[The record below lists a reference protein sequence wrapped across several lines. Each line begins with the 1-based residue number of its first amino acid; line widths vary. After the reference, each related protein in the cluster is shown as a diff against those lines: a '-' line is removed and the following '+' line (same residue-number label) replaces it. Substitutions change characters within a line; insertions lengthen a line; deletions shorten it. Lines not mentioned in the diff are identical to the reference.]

1 MKVFTGTAKIGTI
14 FIGLEVHVE
23 INTKSKMFCSC
34 PADHF
39 SKSPNTQV
47 CPVCLGLPGAL
58 PYPNG
63 EAVIDTIKLG
73 LALNC
78 QINFKSKFDRKH
90 YFYPDLPKG
99 YQISQYDEPLCIKGE
114 FRGIKI
120 RRVHLE
126 EDTAK
131 LIHEEV
137 GGEEMSLIDF
147 NRSGVALA
155 EMVTDPDFH
164 NGENVVNFLKEI
176 QLIVRY
182 LGISNADMEK
192 GSMRLEAN
200 ISVSNND
207 QLPDYKVELKNINSF
222 RFVKN
227 AIDYEIERLTK
238 LVQNG
243 ERPTQETRG
252 YNQETGKTFSQRSK
266 EEAHDYRYF
275 PEPDIPPM
283 EFSKSEIES
292 IRKLLPELPKQKK
305 DRFIKQLGVSDYYAE
320 ILIQD
325 LARADYF
332 EEACKVEKSD
342 LISAKT
348 IADLMVNKNLDQ
360 EFPEPAGMVKKI
372 IELTKKEYASE
383 EEVARAV
390 QKVIKDNGKAV
401 ADYRNGKGQIIGFL
415 IGQVQKELKG
425 QGNPISVSSKL
436 LELIQK

>member
-1 MKVFTGTAKIGTI
+1 MKT
-14 FIGLEVHVE
+14 FIGLEVHIE

-34 PADHF
+34 SSDHF
-39 SKSPNTQV
+39 SKKPNTQV
-47 CPVCLGLPGAL
+47 CPVCLALPGAL
-58 PYPNG
+58 PYPNR
-63 EAVIDTIKLG
+63 EAVMDTIKLG

-78 QINFKSKFDRKH
+78 QINLKSKFDRKH

-99 YQISQYDEPLCIKGE
+99 YQISQYDQPLCIKGE
-114 FRGIKI
+114 FNGIKI

-131 LIHEEV
+131 LIHEKAEGGDEV
-137 GGEEMSLIDF
+137 SLIDF

-155 EMVTDPDFH
+155 EMVTEPDFH
-164 NGENVVNFLKEI
+164 NGQDVVNFLKEI
-176 QLIVRY
+176 QLVVRY

-200 ISVSNND
+200 ISVGEGD
-207 QLPDYKVELKNINSF
+207 ELPDYKVELKNINSF
-222 RFVKN
+222 KFVKN
-227 AIDYEIERLTK
+227 AIDYEITRLTE
-238 LVQNG
+238 LVNKG
-243 ERPTQETRG
+243 ERPVQETRG
-252 YNQETGKTFSQRSK
+252 YNQATGKTFSQRSK

-283 EFSKSEIES
+283 KFSEPEIES
-292 IRKLLPELPKQKK
+292 IRELLPELPKQKK
-305 DRFIKQLGVSDYYAE
+305 DRLIKDYGISDYYAG

-325 LARADYF
+325 QGRADYF

-360 EFPEPAGMVKKI
+360 EFPEPSGIVKKI
-372 IELTKKEYASE
+372 IELIKKEYAGE
-383 EEVARAV
+383 NEVARAV
-390 QKVIKDNGKAV
+390 EKVIQDNSKAV
-401 ADYRNGKGQIIGFL
+401 EDYQNGKGQILGYL

-425 QGNPISVSSKL
+425 QGNPGDVNKKL